1 MIYHWTIQAAG
12 VCMVSEGALSTIAQF
27 EFMPVK
33 KYVYSTF
40 YRIPFALIVNIFAIL
55 LRYRNYNISS

>member
-1 MIYHWTIQAAG
+1 
-12 VCMVSEGALSTIAQF
+12 MVSEGALSTIAQF